1 MRANTKT
8 ASTHLRGLI
17 TAAILGVLAAG
28 FAGASLA
35 GDGSQMRSETVN
47 YGDLNLSSP
56 QGTAALYRR
65 ITQAPHNVC
74 DWGEDSLDLRANAS
88 ECVDKAI
95 ADAVT
100 RVGHPQLIA
109 LYNARHRRPLATLAA
124 IQPQ

>member
-1 MRANTKT
+1 MNTKT

-17 TAAILGVLAAG
+17 TAAILGALAAG
-28 FAGASLA
+28 FAGVSTA
-35 GDGSQMRSETVN
+35 GDGSEMRSETVN
-47 YGDLNLSSP
+47 YSDLNLSSP
-56 QGTAALYRR
+56 QGAAALYRR
-65 ITQAPHNVC
+65 ITRAAHNVC

-88 ECVDKAI
+88 DCVDKAI

-109 LYNARHRRPLATLAA
+109 VYNARHRRPLPVALAA